1 MEEKEKPS
9 KKIVMDEEEVNGIV
23 IDSIWNLEN
32 LPRTMSIN

>member
-9 KKIVMDEEEVNGIV
+9 KKIVMDEEKVNDIV